1 MIDTLL
7 ATLEREAEAEI
18 ARVMDEA
25 RARAAALGAAS
36 DERIAVERGALL
48 GVREAKAR
56 AELERALAAARSA
69 ARARVLAARTA
80 LLARVFAKLNEELPR
95 VAKSAQYR
103 ARLGAQLEQLMPFAG
118 GRPVT
123 VRCSPDL
130 AAALRAIVKTNGR
143 CPIQPDSQIA
153 AGFRLTTG
161 DGVLEIDATLEGRIE
176 RLRPELAL
184 EALGAL
190 AP

>member
-18 ARVMDEA
+18 ARVMDDA
-25 RARAAALGAAS
+25 RARVAALNAAS
-36 DERIAVERGALL
+36 DDRIAVERGALL

-56 AELERALAAARSA
+56 AELERALAAARVA
-69 ARARVLAARTA
+69 ARGRVLAARTA
-80 LLARVFAKLNEELPR
+80 LLSRVFQKLEEQLPR
-95 VAKSAQYR
+95 VAESAEYR
-103 ARLGAQLEQLMPFAG
+103 ARLAAQIEQLMPFAG
-118 GRPVT
+118 GQPVT

-130 AAALRAIVKTNGR
+130 APALRAAVKTNGR
-143 CPIQPDSQIA
+143 SRIQPDAGIA

-161 DGVLEIDATLEGRIE
+161 DGVLEIDATLEGRLE